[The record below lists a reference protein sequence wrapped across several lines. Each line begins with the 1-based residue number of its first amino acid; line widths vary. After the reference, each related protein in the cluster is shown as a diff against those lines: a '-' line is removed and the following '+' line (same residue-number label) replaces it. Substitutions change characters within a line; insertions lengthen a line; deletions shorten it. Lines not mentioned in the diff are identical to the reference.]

1 MQAEM
6 QQIQP
11 DMTMEQILNLY
22 PSARRALFQKY
33 HIGGCSSC
41 GYSMSDTLE
50 QVLIKHNRA
59 HAVEQAVE
67 DIYESARVDE
77 AMQIEPQ
84 ALKQAL
90 DAGETWRIIDVRD
103 PFETEIATIP
113 GSELL
118 SRELA
123 MDMLQKWPKDTKI
136 VFFCHAGIRSLEV
149 TSYFKGHGFVNAK
162 NLKGGIDRWSEEIDP
177 SIPRY

>member
-59 HAVEQAVE
+59 QHVEQAVE

-136 VFFCHAGIRSLEV
+136 VFFCHAGIRSLEA
-149 TSYFKGHGFVNAK
+149 TSYFKGHGLVNAK

>member
-6 QQIQP
+6 QQIRP
-11 DMTMEQILNLY
+11 DMTMEQILTLY

-41 GYSMSDTLE
+41 GYSLSDTLE
-50 QVLIKHNRA
+50 QVMIKHNRLQ
-59 HAVEQAVE
+59 HLEQAIE

-84 ALKQAL
+84 ELKQSL
-90 DAGETWRIIDVRD
+90 DAGEAWRIIDVRD
-103 PFETEIATIP
+103 PFEAEIAAIP

-118 SRELA
+118 TRELA
-123 MDMLQKWPKDTKI
+123 IEMIQKWPKDTKV
-136 VFFCHAGIRSLEV
+136 VFYCHSGMRSLEA
-149 TSYFKGHGFVNAK
+149 TSYFKGHGLVNAK
-162 NLKGGIDRWSEEIDP
+162 NLKGGIDRWSVEIDP